1 MKMYTK
7 DEVEEILKFDNAV
20 FQFNQKALFDR
31 YTRRAVIK
39 LINQDYPVVFGS
51 DFHNLD
57 IRASRWDKA
66 RSVLKSKLGAH
77 WLEQHDKFCMD
88 LIAV

>member
-1 MKMYTK
+1 MYKK
-7 DEVEEILKFDNAV
+7 DEIQEILKFDNAV

-39 LINQDYPVVFGS
+39 LIKQEYPVIFGS

-57 IRASRWDKA
+57 IRTSRWDKA
-66 RSVLKSKLGAH
+66 RSVLKSKFGVQ
-77 WLEQHDKFCMD
+77 WLKQYDGFCMD
-88 LIAV
+88 LITI